1 MSNSTTSTPTAASQ
15 RRILRRSSL
24 LPAFHLLALALLAAL
39 ALGPQLVNGVGVV
52 GIDFGTAWIKASLM
66 KPGLPFDVVL
76 AKDSK
81 RKIQAAVAW
90 KGEDDRL
97 FGTDAA
103 NLASRFPTDSF
114 QATKLLLGIPCG
126 SDESSTAAKYIVD
139 RATTLH
145 GTNVVPAP
153 NNRAACAYQRGN
165 ANNTVYSVEELVGMQ
180 LANIKELAEATAGER
195 ISAFSSMTSSGAYGL
210 YGGLDVAITVPAF
223 YSAQERQAI
232 YDAAGLVGMRP
243 RLVSDGAAVAVN
255 YALTR
260 TFPEP
265 ERHIFYDS
273 GAGSTRATVVEFS
286 TQKVTPD
293 SIVTAASTPKE
304 VTYIDVLSVGW
315 DRSAGGLALDL
326 IVRDLLIQKFE
337 ATPSAGRLQTPIRQN
352 QRALAK
358 LLREA
363 NRVKHIL
370 SANAFAASNIEGLA
384 EDIDFRTRMER
395 EEFENAVRS
404 AGLEAGF
411 VSPIADAIKNAPR
424 VNSFADIASVV
435 LVGGNSR
442 VPLVHQ
448 AITTL
453 GGVPEAK
460 IAQNVNADEAAVMG
474 AAFYGASFNP
484 QLKMKAIKA
493 RDYNPYSVVLK
504 EGNSKPQLIFPVGP
518 LDNDAVLRKYD
529 DVADDFIVE
538 LGYEQALPIFGTQT
552 TRFNVTGISSALNS
566 IKAAG
571 ELASVDTHLNLS
583 IVARP
588 IGTLGIEEAELQVQR
603 KPGTIVDSI
612 RSFFGGSVVTPAPKD
627 LNETEAA
634 NITETQAERDALLKA
649 DRTLMLNVVRL
660 PPSGSV
666 RDGKMAPEEYRA
678 SKDRLYTLDRAAE
691 RRAEREEA
699 RNQLESYLYRV
710 RDHLDDDKSFEA
722 ASKPAE
728 RDAIQAKLSEL
739 QSWVSGDGDG
749 ADTAH
754 LRLKRASLE
763 TLVKPVEKRL
773 TQASARKGAFS
784 KFEKI
789 QKDADAF
796 LVDARANLTIAM
808 SKNEGSKYSAS
819 ELDSLERTLTKDTKW
834 FKDGVEAQKKRGPDD
849 DAAINVEEVEK
860 RAKKLNDTIVK
871 LRRRRIPKT
880 RPKSSGSAKPS
891 ASATHSQGNKGEKK
905 EGQEEKT
912 SESGGVHD
920 EL

>member
-1 MSNSTTSTPTAASQ
+1 MTRGRG
-15 RRILRRSSL
+15 RRRLSL
-24 LPAFHLLALALLAAL
+24 LPAFHVLGLAVLAAL
-39 ALGPQLVNGVGVV
+39 AVGVQPAHGVGVV
-52 GIDFGTAWIKASLM
+52 GIDYGTAWIKASLM

-114 QATKLLLGIPCG
+114 QATKLLLGIPCDG
-126 SDESSTAAKYIVD
+126 ASEQHAASFID
-139 RATTLH
+139 RASVLH

-180 LANIKELAEATAGER
+180 LANIKQLAEATAGER
-195 ISAFSSMTSSGAYGL
+195 ISAFSSMSSSGAYGL
-210 YGGLDVAITVPAF
+210 YGGLDVVVTVPAF
-223 YSAQERQAI
+223 YSAPERQAI

-273 GAGSTRATVVEFS
+273 GAGSTRATLVEFS
-286 TQKVTPD
+286 TRKVTPD
-293 SIVTAASTPKE
+293 SITTAASTPKE

-315 DRSAGGLALDL
+315 NRNAGGLALDL
-326 IVRDLLIQKFE
+326 ILRDLLIQKFE
-337 ATPSAGRLQTPIRQN
+337 AGPSAARLQTPIRQN
-352 QRALAK
+352 QRALAR

-370 SANAFAASNIEGLA
+370 SANLFAASNIEGLA
-384 EDIDFRTRMER
+384 EDIDFRTRVER
-395 EEFENAVRS
+395 EEFEAAVRS
-404 AGLEAGF
+404 AADLESGF
-411 VSPIADAIKNAPR
+411 VSPIADAIKQAPR
-424 VNSFADIASVV
+424 VNGFADIASVV

-448 AITTL
+448 AITSL

-493 RDYNPYSVVLK
+493 RDYNPYSIVLK
-504 EGNSKPQLIFPVGP
+504 EPSGKPQVVFPAGP
-518 LDNDAVLRKYD
+518 LETDAVLRQYD
-529 DVADDFIVE
+529 GVADDFVIE
-538 LGYEQALPIFGTQT
+538 LGYEHELPIFGSQT
-552 TRFNVTGISSALNS
+552 TRFNVTGVSSALSS

-571 ELASVDTHLNLS
+571 ELKSVDTHLNLS

-612 RSFFGGSVVTPAPKD
+612 RSFFGGSVVAPVPTD
-627 LNETEAA
+627 ANDTEAA
-634 NITETQAERDALLKA
+634 NITETQADRDAYLKA
-649 DRTLMLNVVRL
+649 DRTLVLNVVRL

-666 RDGKMAPEEYRA
+666 RDGKMAPDEYRA

-710 RDHLDDDKSFEA
+710 RDLLDDDKSFEA

-728 RDAIQAKLSEL
+728 REAIQTKLSEL

-773 TQASARKGAFS
+773 TQASARKGAFT
-784 KFEKI
+784 KFGKV
-789 QKDADAF
+789 QKDAETF
-796 LVDARANLTIAM
+796 LADARANLTIAM

-819 ELDSLERTLTKDTKW
+819 ELDSLERTLSKDTKW
-834 FKDGVEAQKKRGPDD
+834 FQEGAEAQKKRGPDD

-860 RAKKLNDTIVK
+860 RAKKINDTIVK
-871 LRRRRIPKT
+871 LRRRKIPKT
-880 RPKSSGSAKPS
+880 RPKSGAKTSSSSSSAPPKPS
-891 ASATHSQGNKGEKK
+891 SSESQGKK
-905 EGQEEKT
+905 KAEEQDEKT
-912 SESGGVHD
+912 SESGHSGGVHD

>member
-1 MSNSTTSTPTAASQ
+1 M
-15 RRILRRSSL
+15 RSSRARL
-24 LPAFHLLALALLAAL
+24 SLFQLLAVALVAAL
-39 ALGPQLVNGVGVV
+39 TVFAPRPVTAVGVV
-52 GIDFGTAWIKASLM
+52 GIDFGTAWVKASLM

-76 AKDSK
+76 GKDSK

-103 NLASRFPTDSF
+103 NLASRYPTDSF
-114 QATKLLLGIPCG
+114 QATKLLLGLPCG
-126 SDESSTAAKYIVD
+126 SDEPAAAAKPIVD
-139 RATTLH
+139 RVAGLH
-145 GTNVVPAP
+145 GNLIVPAP

-165 ANNTVYSVEELVGMQ
+165 ANGTIYSVEELVGMQ

-195 ISAFSSMTSSGAYGL
+195 ISAFSSMTSSGVYGL

-223 YSAQERQAI
+223 YSAQERQAL

-265 ERHIFYDS
+265 ERHLFYDS
-273 GAGSTRATVVEFS
+273 GAGSTRATIVEFS
-286 TQKVTPD
+286 TQKITPD
-293 SIVTAASTPKE
+293 SITTAASTPKE
-304 VTYIDVLSVGW
+304 ITYIDVLSVGW
-315 DRSAGGLALDL
+315 DRNAGGLALDL

-337 ATPSAGRLQTPIRQN
+337 ASPAAGRLQTPLRQN
-352 QRALAK
+352 QRALAR

-370 SANAFAASNIEGLA
+370 SANAFASSNIEGLA
-384 EDIDFRTRMER
+384 EDIDFRTRVER
-395 EEFENAVRS
+395 EEFENAARA

-411 VSPIADAIKNAPR
+411 VSPITDALKKAPKI
-424 VNSFADIASVV
+424 NGLGDITSVV

-442 VPLVHQ
+442 VPLVQQ

-453 GGVPEAK
+453 GGVPES
-460 IAQNVNADEAAVMG
+460 ILAQNVNADEAAVMG
-474 AAFYGASFNP
+474 AAFFGASFNP
-484 QLKMKAIKA
+484 QLKMKAIQA
-493 RDYNPYSVVLK
+493 RDYNPYSIVLK
-504 EGNSKPQLIFPVGP
+504 EPSGKPQVVFPVGP
-518 LDNDAVLRKYD
+518 FQTDAILRQYD
-529 DVADDFIVE
+529 GVVDDFVIE
-538 LGYEQALPIFGTQT
+538 LGYEQELPIFGSQT
-552 TRFNVTGISSALNS
+552 TRFNITGVSSALSS
-566 IKAAG
+566 IKTAD
-571 ELASVDTHLNLS
+571 ELKSVDTYLNLS

-588 IGTLGIEEAELQVQR
+588 LGTLGVDEAELLVQR

-612 RSFFGGSVVTPAPKD
+612 RSFFGGSLVPPPVKD
-627 LNETEAA
+627 ANGTEANA
-634 NITETQAERDALLKA
+634 TETQADRDAYLKA
-649 DRTLMLNVVRL
+649 DRTLVPSIVRL
-660 PPSGSV
+660 GPSGPA
-666 RDGKMAPEEYRA
+666 RDGKMAADEYRA

-710 RDHLDDDKSFEA
+710 RDLLDDDKTFEM
-722 ASKPAE
+722 ASKATE
-728 RDAIQAKLSEL
+728 RDAISTKLSEL

-749 ADTAH
+749 ADTAQ

-773 TQASARKGAFS
+773 AQASARKGAFA
-784 KFEKI
+784 KFEKV
-789 QKDADAF
+789 QKEADAF
-796 LVDARANLTIAM
+796 LLDARANLTIALA
-808 SKNEGSKYSAS
+808 KNEGSKYSAA

-834 FKDGVEAQKKRGPDD
+834 FKDGVEAQKKRGPDE

-860 RAKKLNDTIVK
+860 RAKKINDTITK
-871 LRRRRIPKT
+871 LKRRKIPKT
-880 RPKSSGSAKPS
+880 RPKTSSTPSSSGSAK
-891 ASATHSQGNKGEKK
+891 ASGTSSSSSQDKKAEEKK
-905 EGQEEKT
+905 QKKEEGGKADDQ
-912 SESGGVHD
+912 SGGGVHD